1 MIKTFGRDIYN
12 TEITLKEADEDQ
24 SNFLVEII
32 NFKNKVKPQDPER
45 KKKRKMMFLKTFMQF
60 LMVEKEFLMLLKVK
74 YFQ

>member
-32 NFKNKVKPQDPER
+32 NFKNKVKPQDPEK